1 MDKEDQAVI
10 DLQLDIEELQEILEK
25 SAKRKNVKVLLG
37 AWIEKLNSEKKK
49 MDTILATRTPKKIEQ
64 AEFALD

>member
-10 DLQLDIEELQEILEK
+10 DLQLDIEELEEILEK

>member
-10 DLQLDIEELQEILEK
+10 DLQLDIEELEEILEK

-49 MDTILATRTPKKIEQ
+49 MDTILATRTPKKIDQ
-64 AEFALD
+64 AEVALN